1 MELLLKNED
10 VVNKTNETT
19 NSKNETPI
27 ENKNSTE
34 PDKPSFS
41 KERLFKIGKWVLIFT
56 LLGVFIWLIYYVS
69 TDHFVSV
76 NNVTSIKYKKTDTNK
91 DGIVFEN
98 KRENKR
104 ETKNTKALRKYYPH
118 YCKGGKQ
125 W

>member
-34 PDKPSFS
+34 PDKSSFS

-98 KRENKR
+98 KRENKT
-104 ETKNTKALRKYYPH
+104 ETTKIKE
-118 YCKGGKQ
+118 KS
-125 W
+125 

>member
-98 KRENKR
+98 KRENKT
-104 ETKNTKALRKYYPH
+104 ENFT
-118 YCKGGKQ
+118 CEIS
-125 W
+125 